1 MVPIGRLFLL
11 ICNGLRVEKECSCRV
26 SVCVYGRGMIEK
38 RKPEKRMRDEWK
50 EVGIGEIGEMT
61 ASEAN
66 AVAEW
71 MRRHGKSVVRKKE
84 GEVVRVW
91 RDK

>member
-1 MVPIGRLFLL
+1 M
-11 ICNGLRVEKECSCRV
+11 KS
-26 SVCVYGRGMIEK
+26 K

-50 EVGIGEIGEMT
+50 ESGIGEIGLMT
-61 ASEAN
+61 PRESS

-84 GEVVRVW
+84 GDVVRVW